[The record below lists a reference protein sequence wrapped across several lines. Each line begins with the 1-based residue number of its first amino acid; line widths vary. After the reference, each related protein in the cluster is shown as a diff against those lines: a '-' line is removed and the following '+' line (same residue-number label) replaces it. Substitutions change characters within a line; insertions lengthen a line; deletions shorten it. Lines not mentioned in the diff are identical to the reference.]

1 MPGMDSIITLL
12 PSAAEV
18 RAALVPL
25 SRQQIIRLSALS
37 GVPFTTIQKVQRG
50 ETADPRLD
58 TVREFLPHLAAVRE
72 S

>member
-1 MPGMDSIITLL
+1 MRGMDTMNTSL

-25 SRQQIIRLSALS
+25 SRQQILRLSALS
-37 GVPFTTIQKVQRG
+37 GVPFTTVQKVQRG

-58 TVREFLPHLAAVRE
+58 TVRAFLPHLAAVRE